1 MLIVNTTGKVARLGV
16 SSDGGTRRYG
26 DTTHERLSPWPHGV
40 LDATVRSDASVPPM
54 FRQTRPLSWDKVAE
68 IRTLA
73 VFRST
78 KATPRRQ
85 VMIANF
91 LAMMRGDTGTH
102 HIKIRAIRLAL
113 GDPSP
118 YTTQTLSHE
127 IILIVSGFQS
137 SNRRNQSTL

>member
-1 MLIVNTTGKVARLGV
+1 MGIQRTSAYPRGLMEFMTQRSEVMLQSHQCFVRQ
-16 SSDGGTRRYG
+16 GGFLR
-26 DTTHERLSPWPHGV
+26 
-40 LDATVRSDASVPPM
+40 
-54 FRQTRPLSWDKVAE
+54 DKVAE

-78 KATPRRQ
+78 RVTLRRQ

-102 HIKIRAIRLAL
+102 RIKIRAIRLAL
-113 GDPSP
+113 GGPSP
-118 YTTQTLSHE
+118 NTTQALSHE
-127 IILIVSGFQS
+127 VILIVSGFQS